1 MSDFNEIIGSNKP
14 TLVDFYAEWC
24 GPCKMLSPI
33 IEKVKEQ
40 LGEDA
45 TILKVDVDK
54 NPEAAQKFGIRGVPT
69 LILFKEGNIEWRR
82 SGVIMEQDLVNKVK
96 EFV

>member
-40 LGEDA
+40 LGEEA